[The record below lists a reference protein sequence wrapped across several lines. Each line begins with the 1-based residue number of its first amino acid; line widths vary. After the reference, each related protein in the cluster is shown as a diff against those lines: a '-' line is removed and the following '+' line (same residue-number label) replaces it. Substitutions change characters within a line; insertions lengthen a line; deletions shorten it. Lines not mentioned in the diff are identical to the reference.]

1 MSSLAA
7 VRACSTQAV
16 DDGGRA
22 QGPAAPPQGDEKMP
36 IGL

>member
-1 MSSLAA
+1 MISLAA
-7 VRACSTQAV
+7 VEQAPA
-16 DDGGRA
+16 DGVRA